1 MLTILFVFE
10 LIVLWLITR
19 KLTQNLY
26 VSLFL
31 LTRSRPVA
39 ISIISFIFFPG
50 TVIHE
55 LSHLFVA
62 EILGVHTSGLTLSP
76 EGLEETNVRSGSVMI
91 SRTDPIR
98 RAVIGVAPVFV
109 GLGALF
115 TISYLL
121 PQFAFSYWVLGIG
134 YWVLFAVSNT
144 MFSSPEDMEGFPA
157 VAIALSLIAIA
168 AYFSGISVDL
178 PASWIE
184 NITSTLSTLT
194 TSIGYIVGF
203 NLAVF
208 ALSFSA
214 ITIAEKLSGRKLV
227 GR

>member
-1 MLTILFVFE
+1 MYILLLVFE
-10 LIVLWLITR
+10 LIVLWFITR
-19 KLTQNLY
+19 RLTQNLY
-26 VSLFL
+26 VALFL
-31 LTRSRPVA
+31 LIRSRPIA
-39 ISIISFIFFPG
+39 IAIISFFFFPG
-50 TVIHE
+50 TIIHE
-55 LSHLFVA
+55 LSHLFTA
-62 EILGVHTSGLTLSP
+62 EILGVHTSGLTLTP
-76 EGLEETNVRSGSVMI
+76 EGLEESNVRTGSVLI
-91 SRTDPIR
+91 AKTDPIR

-157 VAIALSLIAIA
+157 VAITLSLIAIA
-168 AYFSGISVDL
+168 AYFSGISVGL

-194 TSIGYIVGF
+194 TSIGYIVGL